1 MENKDLKWIK
11 KHYGEKFSHLCRQL
25 FPTLLETE
33 GLLSDVIRKHFLPS
47 RDLYEDIV
55 TNNLTSD
62 LQNYIYSL
70 TNSDNS
76 FKITNKSPEELMD
89 EAGYI
94 LYPECKTEEDVQSFR
109 HYYYRNGKPTPK
121 YKGGVPEHYEGEELC
136 TFNGGRL
143 NTCRVWFAVKKNAD
157 EIKRKAFTKPRREDD
172 YGVSVISIQFSKNT
186 PSTLSIKNRYN
197 HTIKNV
203 SPDATFGNNLDNI
216 ITGLTQAFVDKY
228 GIDLAK
234 KSNSTLEIPNYVQT
248 ADGIFHKYNLEINDI
263 YFCPNNTII
272 VNGEAK
278 TLNQSQYLLFDQFV
292 LDVQNQQIIDFSTLV
307 PTSRK
312 DSFIDSVGK
321 IDEIKRIQTKDGT
334 TIQLTPPA
342 GEIIEI
348 KLNKLN
354 QIVGYS
360 NSNVTEIGDAFL
372 YSNNSL
378 KEISLPS
385 VTEIRDDFLYDNT
398 SLTKLS
404 LPKVQKIGSGFLS
417 SNDSLK
423 EISLPSVTEIG
434 DFFLYNNISLKE
446 ISLPKVQKIEKRF
459 LSSNDSLK
467 EISLPSVTEI
477 GDLFLY
483 SNDSLTKLSLPK
495 VQKIGTS
502 FLSSNDSLKEIS
514 LPSVTEIGGAFLHD
528 NTLLTKLSLP
538 KVQKIGSGFLY
549 NNNSLTK
556 LSLPKVQKIGKNF
569 LFLNNSLKELSLPSV
584 TEIEKF
590 FLYSNNSLTELSLPK
605 VQEIGK
611 SFLSSNDSLKELS
624 LPSVTEIGD
633 CFLFLNNSLKE
644 ISLPSVT
651 EIGDFFL
658 HDNTSLTKL
667 SLPKVQKIG
676 ESFLFRN
683 NSLTELSI
691 PSVQWLGEFFLHNN
705 NSLTNV
711 SVPDQFRSRIKALKQ
726 KGTVKSD
733 LQKTSEE
740 DETEN
745 V

>member
-1 MENKDLKWIK
+1 MVNMENKDLKRIK

-55 TNNLTSD
+55 TNNLT
-62 LQNYIYSL
+62 LGFQNYIYSL

-121 YKGGVPEHYEGEELC
+121 YKGGVPEYYEGEELC

-143 NTCRVWFAVKKNAD
+143 NTCRVWFAVKKNVD
-157 EIKRKAFTKPRREDD
+157 EIKRKAFTEPRREDD

-248 ADGIFHKYNLEINDI
+248 ADGIFHKYNLEINNI

-312 DSFIDSVGK
+312 DSFIDGVGK

-360 NSNVTEIGDAFL
+360 NSNVIEIGDAFL
-372 YSNNSL
+372 YA
-378 KEISLPS
+378 
-385 VTEIRDDFLYDNT
+385 NT
-398 SLTKLS
+398 SLTELS
-404 LPKVQKIGSGFLS
+404 LPKVQKIEKRFLA

-434 DFFLYNNISLKE
+434 DLFLY
-446 ISLPKVQKIEKRF
+446 
-459 LSSNDSLK
+459 SNDSLK

-502 FLSSNDSLKEIS
+502 FLSSNNSLKEIS
-514 LPSVTEIGGAFLHD
+514 LPSVTEIGGAFLRD
-528 NTLLTKLSLP
+528 NTLLTK
-538 KVQKIGSGFLY
+538 
-549 NNNSLTK
+549 
-556 LSLPKVQKIGKNF
+556 
-569 LFLNNSLKELSLPSV
+569 
-584 TEIEKF
+584 
-590 FLYSNNSLTELSLPK
+590 LSLPK

-633 CFLFLNNSLKE
+633 CFLYNNNSLTKLSLPKVQEIGSGFLFLNNSLKE
-644 ISLPSVT
+644 LSLPSVT

-676 ESFLFRN
+676 SGFLYNNNSLTELSLPKVQKIGKNFLFFN
-683 NSLTELSI
+683 NSLKELSLPSVTEIEKFFLYSNKTLTELSI
-691 PSVQWLGEFFLHNN
+691 PSVQKLGALFLARN

-711 SVPDQFRSRIKALKQ
+711 SVPEQFRSKIRALRQ
-726 KGTVKSD
+726 NANVKSD
-733 LQKTSEE
+733 FSDTTNE